1 MKDEERVL
9 LATSIAMELAKG
21 LDEKEICEL
30 INFVGQISCSLSS
43 LLKEKKTKKSAKFDW
58 FYFYAIATTS
68 TVNFAETSG

>member
-43 LLKEKKTKKSAKFDW
+43 LLKEKKTKKSAKFD
-58 FYFYAIATTS
+58 
-68 TVNFAETSG
+68 